1 MYARVSPF
9 ACLFVMALFVQPVAA
24 QTVFK
29 STMPDGSVVFGDQ
42 AQPGA
47 VKVES
52 SRPDTSDTGVTVLQ
66 PGAEQELEKMEAA
79 RKAGD
84 SGKDERRQAED
95 ALRQAEQAL
104 ANGKEP
110 LPNERIG
117 TAGGASRLTEAY
129 WARQKLLEQN
139 VTLARERL
147 NNL

>member
-1 MYARVSPF
+1 MFARVSPF
-9 ACLFVMALFVQPVAA
+9 ACLFVMALFVQPLA
-24 QTVFK
+24 
-29 STMPDGSVVFGDQ
+29 

-47 VKVES
+47 VNVES

-66 PGAEQELEKMEAA
+66 PGAEQELEQMEAA
-79 RKAGD
+79 RQAGESD
-84 SGKDERRQAED
+84 KDGRRQAEE

-129 WARQKLLEQN
+129 WARQKQLEQN
-139 VTLARERL
+139 VTRARQRL
-147 NNL
+147 NKI